1 MVVLLFMVVAAAEE
15 ALTAEK
21 TGPTKP
27 VESSPHLASAIQDLF
42 LDSPSVMPPVSEKP
56 KKDVTNDIMSLFVYV
71 NALHYLFEWV

>member
-1 MVVLLFMVVAAAEE
+1 MPFSAIIYLNGYELS
-15 ALTAEK
+15 
-21 TGPTKP
+21 

-42 LDSPSVMPPVSEKP
+42 LDSPSIMPPVSEKP

>member
-15 ALTAEK
+15 ASTAEK

-42 LDSPSVMPPVSEKP
+42 PDSRSE
-56 KKDVTNDIMSLFVYV
+56 
-71 NALHYLFEWV
+71 